1 MKKKRRNNPYS
12 VLGILVIFILLLGY
26 VWQHNTIARLGYS
39 VGDEEEKKKNLLT
52 TYRELNLKVITL
64 KSPYRIKQALLRQHL
79 PLEVPGERDVVII
92 KEAR

>member
-1 MKKKRRNNPYS
+1 
-12 VLGILVIFILLLGY
+12 
-26 VWQHNTIARLGYS
+26 
-39 VGDEEEKKKNLLT
+39 LT